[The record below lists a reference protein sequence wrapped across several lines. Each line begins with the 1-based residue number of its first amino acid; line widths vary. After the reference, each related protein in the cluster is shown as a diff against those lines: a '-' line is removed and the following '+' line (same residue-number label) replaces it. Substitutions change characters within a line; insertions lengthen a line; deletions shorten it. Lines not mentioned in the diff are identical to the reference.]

1 MDVTETQY
9 VKNVTAIQKNA
20 THKRVKRTKLNALLI
35 TMVVD
40 VTLSKQVSG
49 KISLISSSVC

>member
-9 VKNVTAIQKNA
+9 VKNVTAIQNNA
-20 THKRVKRTKLNALLI
+20 THKRVKRTKMNALLI